1 MPSCLLTGGYG
12 RARMRAGWGP
22 RCGGGALSALPFFES
37 FRSRFCPRILLPGWL
52 MKLLLGSERGNFRRL
67 SCGLPVSWCPRLGR
81 AFFSFFSTVYFL
93 KLYVSDNFVRKG
105 FGDRGSMHP
114 STLPCCCLLSQSSW
128 ANPSW
133 TAEAAVKAAQSPQCN
148 WKSAL
153 EEGNLRGIHF
163 IFRVTRSIIAGV
175 RFSSLVFLE

>member
-1 MPSCLLTGGYG
+1 MASPIQYAFRAAVSQFWLAYVTLAGEWAAVQLLHVLVSCPVLVGKTWGGTLPSCLLTGGYG

-81 AFFSFFSTVYFL
+81 AFFFHFFL
-93 KLYVSDNFVRKG
+93 
-105 FGDRGSMHP
+105 P
-114 STLPCCCLLSQSSW
+114 S
-128 ANPSW
+128 
-133 TAEAAVKAAQSPQCN
+133 
-148 WKSAL
+148 
-153 EEGNLRGIHF
+153 
-163 IFRVTRSIIAGV
+163 IF
-175 RFSSLVFLE
+175 